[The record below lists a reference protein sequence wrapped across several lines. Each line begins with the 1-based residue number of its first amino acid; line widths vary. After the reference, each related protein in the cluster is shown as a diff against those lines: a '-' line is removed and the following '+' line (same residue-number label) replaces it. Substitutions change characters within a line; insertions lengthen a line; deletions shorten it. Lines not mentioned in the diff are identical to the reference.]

1 MAHYGTRPGSRF
13 PTGASPSDGGI
24 NFCVYGR
31 HATSVE
37 LLLFEAP
44 DAPEPFQVATL
55 APEANRTFH
64 FWHVLVEA
72 LPPGTSYA
80 WRMDGPQ
87 DTEQTGRRFDP
98 RKDLL
103 DPWARAVS
111 DTVWDRRAASDPTE
125 AGHPSLRA
133 LVTEVP
139 PRLPRVE
146 PRGLDGAVIYELHV
160 GGFTRHPSSGV
171 DEPGTFAG
179 LIDKIPYLRELG
191 VTHVELLPVMAFDVQ
206 DVPPSAA
213 ARGLRNYWGY
223 STHSFW
229 SPHPGYCRDPARA
242 AHEFRALTD
251 ALHAAGIG
259 VLLDVVFNHTA
270 EPGASG
276 PVINFKGLGNDVVY
290 MLDPAD
296 RRRYRDFTGCGNT
309 VSCNH
314 PLVTT
319 FIVRCLEYWV
329 ERLGVDGFRFDLASI
344 FARDARG
351 DVIADPPLPWAIE
364 LSPILAKAPM
374 IAEAWDAAGLYQVG
388 GFPGMAWAEWNG
400 RYRDAAR
407 RFVRGDPWTAG
418 EVATRI
424 AGSADLYG
432 DRRLPG
438 SSINYVTCHDGF
450 TLHDLVSYDRK
461 HNEANGEENRD
472 GSDNNI
478 SWNCGVEGEATDP
491 SVLALRRRQ
500 ARNHLAILM
509 LSRGVPMLLAG
520 DEVLRSQGGNN
531 NAYCQDNAL
540 SWFDWALTE
549 HNRDMLRFVREL
561 IALRRRHPCLTATR
575 FFTGAP
581 VSGRELPDISWHGIQ
596 LEEQPWQEA
605 CGRFLRFTMAGLR
618 PGEEDLHAILNMS
631 DRAADVALPAIPS
644 RRWHLALDTSR
655 LAPADILSRAIGK
668 SRIRAPHIRY
678 PHAASPSSRQGP
690 GMIGV
695 ALELRTSVRAPP
707 SSNSSRRIVALR
719 WSAALSPASSSG
731 KRSAATPARPT
742 TRGIDK
748 ATSRT
753 PSTSAVTI
761 ETESTARSFCRMAPT
776 IRASPAPMP

>member
-1 MAHYGTRPGSRF
+1 MAPLRNPSRIALPDRAPARATAGS
-13 PTGASPSDGGI
+13 TSASTA
-24 NFCVYGR
+24 
-31 HATSVE
+31 ATPRSVE

-44 DAPEPFQVATL
+44 DAPEPFQVVAL

-64 FWHVLVEA
+64 FWHVFVEG
-72 LPPGTSYA
+72 LPAGTCYA

-111 DTVWDRRAASDPTE
+111 DTVWDRRSAADPAE
-125 AGHPSLRA
+125 AGHASLRA

-171 DEPGTFAG
+171 EHPGTFAG
-179 LIDKIPYLRELG
+179 LIEKIPYLRELG
-191 VTHVELLPVMAFDVQ
+191 VTHVELMPVMAFDAQ

-229 SPHPGYCRDPARA
+229 SPHPGYCREPARA

-270 EPGASG
+270 EAGASG
-276 PVINFKGLGNDVVY
+276 PVINFKGLANDVVY

-329 ERLGVDGFRFDLASI
+329 ERLGVDGFRFDLASV

-364 LSPILAKAPM
+364 SSPILARAPM

-400 RYRDAAR
+400 RYRDAVR

-432 DRRLPG
+432 DGRLPG

-472 GSDNNI
+472 GSDDNI
-478 SWNCGVEGEATDP
+478 SWNCGVEGETTDP

-509 LSRGVPMLLAG
+509 LSRGVPMILAG

-561 IALRRRHPCLTATR
+561 IALRRRHPCLTANR

-581 VSGRELPDISWHGIQ
+581 VPGRELPDISWHGIR

-605 CGRFLRFTMAGLR
+605 PGRLLRFTMAGLE

-631 DRAADVALPAIPS
+631 DQAAEVALPAIPS

-655 LAPADILSRAIGK
+655 LPPADILARD
-668 SRIRAPHIRY
+668 RQEPH
-678 PHAASPSSRQGP
+678 P
-690 GMIGV
+690 G
-695 ALELRTSVRAPP
+695 
-707 SSNSSRRIVALR
+707 
-719 WSAALSPASSSG
+719 SAYSI
-731 KRSAATPARPT
+731 PAR
-742 TRGIDK
+742 
-748 ATSRT
+748 SV
-753 PSTSAVTI
+753 AVL
-761 ETESTARSFCRMAPT
+761 EARAVE
-776 IRASPAPMP
+776 